1 MAEET
6 IEEQKP
12 EEEGVE
18 IELDAPEESKEE
30 VQEPTSEPE
39 VEVEVEEQPE
49 EVAASEE
56 PKDEVD
62 EYGAK
67 VQARIKK
74 LTEKYRK
81 EERDREEAVRMAE
94 KLLEENKTLKS
105 QVKNLDKGYVSSEES
120 RLETE
125 IDSLKRQYKEAYE
138 AGDTD
143 AMFAAQEA
151 LSKVA
156 VVQDRVRLAKD
167 RLDREKDVE
176 EQAQQQPVPPP
187 QPAAKPDPR
196 AEEWANKNTW
206 FGSDEVMTYAA
217 FGIHKKL
224 VEEEGF
230 DPQTDEY
237 YTEVDKRIRSEFP
250 QKFQT
255 AKKTGGAQ
263 VAPAAASATR
273 STAKQGRRSVKLSPS
288 QIAMAKR
295 LNVPLEEYAK
305 YVKD

>member
-18 IELDAPEESKEE
+18 IELEAPEEEAKE
-30 VQEPTSEPE
+30 VAPEPE
-39 VEVEVEEQPE
+39 TKVEVEEQPE
-49 EVAASEE
+49 EIAASEE
-56 PKDEVD
+56 PKDEID

-125 IDSLKRQYKEAYE
+125 IDSLKRRYKEAYE

-167 RLDREKDVE
+167 RLDREQAVE
-176 EQAQQQPVPPP
+176 EQPQQQPVPQP
-187 QPAAKPDPR
+187 QPEAKPDPK
-196 AEEWANKNTW
+196 AEDWANKNTW

-230 DPQTDEY
+230 DPNTDEY

-255 AKKTGGAQ
+255 AKKSGGAQ
-263 VAPAAASATR
+263 VAAAAASASR
-273 STAKQGRRSVKLSPS
+273 STAKSGRRSVKLTHS
-288 QIAMAKR
+288 QVAIAQK
-295 LNVPLEEYAK
+295 LGVPLETYAK
-305 YVKD
+305 YVKE

>member
-6 IEEQKP
+6 IEEKKP

-30 VQEPTSEPE
+30 TKETTPEPE

-56 PKDEVD
+56 PKDEID

-167 RLDREKDVE
+167 RLDREQNAE
-176 EQAQQQPVPPP
+176 EQPQEQPVPQP

-237 YTEVDKRIRSEFP
+237 YTEVDKRIRLEFP

>member
-30 VQEPTSEPE
+30 VQEPTPEPE
-39 VEVEVEEQPE
+39 IKIEVEEEQPE
-49 EVAASEE
+49 EAAASEE

-62 EYGAK
+62 EYGVK

-138 AGDTD
+138 AGDT
-143 AMFAAQEA
+143 
-151 LSKVA
+151 
-156 VVQDRVRLAKD
+156 
-167 RLDREKDVE
+167 EKIVEVSDKYISNIQPDV
-176 EQAQQQPVPPP
+176 
-187 QPAAKPDPR
+187 
-196 AEEWANKNTW
+196 
-206 FGSDEVMTYAA
+206 
-217 FGIHKKL
+217 KL
-224 VEEEGF
+224 VYENEKPNGEVTEIAIPIGVGF
-230 DPQTDEY
+230 FWPDAG
-237 YTEVDKRIRSEFP
+237 V
-250 QKFQT
+250 
-255 AKKTGGAQ
+255 
-263 VAPAAASATR
+263 
-273 STAKQGRRSVKLSPS
+273 
-288 QIAMAKR
+288 
-295 LNVPLEEYAK
+295 
-305 YVKD
+305 